1 MSNKVYK
8 IEGEQ
13 AANISRLCQALNAAR
28 ETADGI
34 MRKAMEEAN
43 ETYNEALEQLM
54 DGAKAATGVPLPEG
68 FGYEINTDAAD
79 QGLVLIKE
87 IEHPKPAS
95 PLGEIAG
102 MVAAAQAAGMNVEI
116 REHDATEPA
125 KPEPVH

>member
-13 AANISRLCQALNAAR
+13 AANIARLCNALDAAR
-28 ETADGI
+28 AAADGI

-43 ETYNEALEQLM
+43 ATYNGALKELM
-54 DGAKAATGVPLPEG
+54 SGAEAATGHPCPDG

-87 IEHPKPAS
+87 IEQPKPAS

-102 MVAAAQAAGMNVEI
+102 MVAAAQAAGMAVEI
-116 REHDATEPA
+116 REFKAEPE
-125 KPEPVH
+125 KPESVH